1 MDRELKERE
10 YREVVD
16 ELKEVNEE
24 EHSITHWIST
34 ENTDRD
40 GDIVR
45 AKGMNDENFSKNPVV
60 LYGHNYGSFPIGK
73 SLWRTKTTRGGIK
86 GILAKTQFAPTEE
99 GKLVFELW
107 KGGFLNAASIGFR
120 VAEKEPIMDK
130 DQWTGGYDI
139 KKWELWEYSIVP
151 VPANQDALRLAVD
164 KGIDAPKILN
174 PLRESLFES
183 RLVSLEEGVKNF
195 APISEFQVRMAEM
208 LKKYEDLES
217 IIQTLQSEIERMK
230 PPSPVETVARLSEE
244 QMKNLAFEIARGAAS
259 RITGRA

>member
-1 MDRELKERE
+1 
-10 YREVVD
+10 
-16 ELKEVNEE
+16 
-24 EHSITHWIST
+24 
-34 ENTDRD
+34 
-40 GDIVR
+40 
-45 AKGMNDENFSKNPVV
+45 
-60 LYGHNYGSFPIGK
+60 
-73 SLWRTKTTRGGIK
+73 
-86 GILAKTQFAPTEE
+86 
-99 GKLVFELW
+99 
-107 KGGFLNAASIGFR
+107 
-120 VAEKEPIMDK
+120 MDK

-151 VPANQDALRLAVD
+151 VPANQDALRLAID
-164 KGIDAPKILN
+164 KGLDAPKILN